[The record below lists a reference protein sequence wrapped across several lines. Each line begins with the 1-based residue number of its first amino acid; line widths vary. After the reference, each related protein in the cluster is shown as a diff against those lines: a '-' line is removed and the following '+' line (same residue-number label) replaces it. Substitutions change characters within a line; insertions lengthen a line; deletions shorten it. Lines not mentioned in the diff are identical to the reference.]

1 MENEQSAEIELKP
14 IGMLIGVIEYTNENG
29 STNFNVEDIKT
40 FKSIEGATQSILDRI
55 NNLVSEYG
63 KENIELNNGEAPV
76 GTAGEFKI
84 KLPGDKTIS
93 FVYSEIPLYE

>member
-1 MENEQSAEIELKP
+1 MENEQSTEIELETV
-14 IGMLIGVIEYTNENG
+14 IGVIEYCNENG
-29 STNFNVEDIKT
+29 STNFNVDDIKT
-40 FKSIEGATQSILDRI
+40 FKSIQGATQCILDRI

-63 KENIELNNGEAPV
+63 KENIELNIGDAPL

-84 KLPGDKTIS
+84 KLPGNKTIS

>member
-1 MENEQSAEIELKP
+1 MQNEQSVEIKIEP
-14 IGMLIGVIEYTNENG
+14 IGIVIGVIEYYNENG

-40 FKSIEGATQSILDRI
+40 FKSIEGATQNILDRI
-55 NNLVSEYG
+55 NNLISEYG
-63 KENIELNNGEAPV
+63 KENIELNIGDVPV

>member
-1 MENEQSAEIELKP
+1 MENEQSTEIEAEP

-29 STNFNVEDIKT
+29 STNFNVDDIKT
-40 FKSIEGATQSILDRI
+40 FKSIQGATQSILDRI

-63 KENIELNNGEAPV
+63 KENIELNLGDTSV

>member
-1 MENEQSAEIELKP
+1 MQNEQSVEIKIEP
-14 IGMLIGVIEYTNENG
+14 IGIVIGVIEYYNENG

-40 FKSIEGATQSILDRI
+40 FKSIEGATQNILDRI
-55 NNLVSEYG
+55 NNLISEYG
-63 KENIELNNGEAPV
+63 KENIELNIGDAPV

>member
-29 STNFNVEDIKT
+29 STNFNVDDIKA
-40 FKSIEGATQSILDRI
+40 FKSIEGVTQSILDRI

-63 KENIELNNGEAPV
+63 KENIELNNGIAPV

-84 KLPGDKTIS
+84 KLPGDKIIS

>member
-1 MENEQSAEIELKP
+1 MENEQSTEIEAEP

-29 STNFNVEDIKT
+29 STNFNVDDVKT
-40 FKSIEGATQSILDRI
+40 FKSIQGATQCILDRI

-63 KENIELNNGEAPV
+63 KENIELNLGDAPL
-76 GTAGEFKI
+76 GTAGKFKI